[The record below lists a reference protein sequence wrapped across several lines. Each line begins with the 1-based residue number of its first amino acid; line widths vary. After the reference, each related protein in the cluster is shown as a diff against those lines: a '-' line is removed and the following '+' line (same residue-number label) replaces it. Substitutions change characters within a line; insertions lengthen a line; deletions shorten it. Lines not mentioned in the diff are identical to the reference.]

1 MKIMNWTGVEESQPF
16 EKPPAGGYVIR
27 IMDVEDVEDREF
39 LNIVYDIIE
48 GQYTG
53 FYSDEFG
60 QKNPWAHRFVRSYKS
75 TAEGMFKQF
84 LSRLEDSNPEWT
96 VARWTQTCDPAGLIG
111 LTLGVVFQFEDYTN
125 DQGDDKERLNL
136 CGVYSVDDIR
146 AGKFKVPDRK
156 DSRVQ
161 VAAAGPAAAPAPVA
175 AMPVPAAPAAPI
187 VPMAPRVPVS
197 APTGPVAASMPQPP
211 VQPVQAVAPQP
222 YAAYPG
228 QVSVYPGTPGV
239 PYDPNIPF

>member
-27 IMDVEDVEDREF
+27 IMDIEDVADREF
-39 LNIVYDIIE
+39 LNVVYDIAE
-48 GQYTG
+48 GQYAG

-60 QKNPWAHRFVRSYKS
+60 QKNPWAHRFVRSYKAS
-75 TAEGMFKQF
+75 AEGMFKQF

-96 VARWTQTCDPAGLIG
+96 VARWTQTCDPMGLIG

-125 DQGDDKERLNL
+125 DQGDDKERVNL

-146 AGKFKVPDRK
+146 AGKYKVPDRK
-156 DSRVQ
+156 DSRTHVPG
-161 VAAAGPAAAPAPVA
+161 VAQPAPVA
-175 AMPVPAAPAAPI
+175 AVPAPVAAPAAPQ
-187 VPMAPRVPVS
+187 M
-197 APTGPVAASMPQPP
+197 PVASPTAPAPAPMPQPP
-211 VQPVQAVAPQP
+211 VQPVQQVAPQP

-228 QVSVYPGTPGV
+228 QVSVYPAAPGV

>member
-1 MKIMNWTGVEESQPF
+1 MKIMNWTGVEELTPF

-48 GQYTG
+48 GQYAA
-53 FYSDEFG
+53 FYSDEWG
-60 QKNPWAHRFVRSYKS
+60 LKNPWAHRFVRSYKA

-146 AGKFKVPDRK
+146 AGKFKIPDRK

-161 VAAAGPAAAPAPVA
+161 VATAKPAAAPAPVA
-175 AMPVPAAPAAPI
+175 AMPASVAPAVPQTPVPAPAMPTAAP
-187 VPMAPRVPVS
+187 V
-197 APTGPVAASMPQPP
+197 PQPP
-211 VQPVQAVAPQP
+211 VQPVQSVAPQP
-222 YAAYPG
+222 YAAFPG
-228 QVSVYPGTPGV
+228 QVSVYPATPVV